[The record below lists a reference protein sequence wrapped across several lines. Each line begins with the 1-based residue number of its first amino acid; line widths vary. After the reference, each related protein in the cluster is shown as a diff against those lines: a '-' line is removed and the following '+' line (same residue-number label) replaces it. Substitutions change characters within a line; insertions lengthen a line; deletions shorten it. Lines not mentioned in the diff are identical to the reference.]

1 MAGQIVHFELPASDA
16 GRAKEFWGSLFGWT
30 FEDAGMP
37 GMEYAMTDAGG
48 PPRGAVYPS
57 EELAA
62 QGPIVYFDT
71 DDIQASVARAR
82 ELGGQAEDPA
92 PIPGVGWFA
101 RCHDTEE
108 NRFSLFQADESASAD
123 VSNG

>member
-1 MAGQIVHFELPASDA
+1 MAGQIVHFELPAENLD
-16 GRAKEFWGSLFGWT
+16 RAKEFWGSLFGWT
-30 FEDAGMP
+30 FNDAGVE
-37 GMEYAMTDAGG
+37 GMRYEMTDAGG
-48 PPRGAVYPS
+48 PPPGAVYAS

-92 PIPGVGWFA
+92 PIPGIGWFA

-108 NRFSLFQADESASAD
+108 NRFSLFQSDESAGAS
-123 VSNG
+123 